1 MFASTA
7 RTTFHPIAPVSSRRD
22 RQRGTSS
29 FVVRATKDV
38 SNLSPGNAHR
48 EVREVFSIAA
58 KPATPKPT
66 QESVSVTPWQA
77 FGVGFV
83 ASAAIIKAHIQAK
96 SGSKLRRRKSTL
108 RYFDAR
114 GAAEV
119 IRTLFAAAE
128 LDYEDYRYTFSMDGP
143 KPQICEQH
151 GVDKESGL
159 FDGNL
164 KRLPVLEVNGQC
176 IGQSRAIERFA
187 AKDLGFYGKG
197 PIEGAK
203 IDAYCEHVRDLK
215 DAWTK
220 VRGNPFAPT
229 TAETEEA
236 IAKWYSETMKTWMEK
251 IEACTGEEWAVG
263 KKMSLADITLYVT
276 LTQTFSDVDKAAA
289 SYESCP
295 KIASIV
301 QKVGENKGIK
311 SWLETRPDNRF

>member
-1 MFASTA
+1 M
-7 RTTFHPIAPVSSRRD
+7 
-22 RQRGTSS
+22 
-29 FVVRATKDV
+29 RATKDV

-66 QESVSVTPWQA
+66 QESVSVAPWQA

-276 LTQTFSDVDKAAA
+276 LTQTFSDADKAAA

>member
-29 FVVRATKDV
+29 VVVRATKDV

-66 QESVSVTPWQA
+66 QESVSVAPWQA

-159 FDGNL
+159 FDG
-164 KRLPVLEVNGQC
+164 RQ
-176 IGQSRAIERFA
+176 
-187 AKDLGFYGKG
+187 D
-197 PIEGAK
+197 
-203 IDAYCEHVRDLK
+203 
-215 DAWTK
+215 
-220 VRGNPFAPT
+220 
-229 TAETEEA
+229 
-236 IAKWYSETMKTWMEK
+236 
-251 IEACTGEEWAVG
+251 
-263 KKMSLADITLYVT
+263 
-276 LTQTFSDVDKAAA
+276 
-289 SYESCP
+289 
-295 KIASIV
+295 
-301 QKVGENKGIK
+301 
-311 SWLETRPDNRF
+311 